1 MHWDESDD
9 ALKLP
14 DSTKIN
20 IGTGGDL
27 QIYHDGS
34 NSYLDN
40 ITGNLTIRNFT
51 DDSDIIFQSD
61 DGSGGVTEY
70 FRVDGSSERTVF
82 SKEARFSDN
91 VILSVGSGQDLKLLH
106 DGTNTVVDNFTG
118 HLYFRNFADDQDII
132 FQSDDGSGG
141 VETFFFLDGSHGG
154 GPITMFPDNSSINF
168 GTTLGDLKITH
179 DGSNSIINN
188 GTGALVLRQSVDDG
202 DLLLQCD
209 DGSGGTTA
217 YITLDGSET
226 EIHLHKPV
234 GIGTTN
240 PDTAYKLDVAGKV
253 QVQSVLELDDV
264 LTLNAISTP
273 ADPAA
278 GKSSIYMDS
287 SDGAIKVKINVGGT
301 VVTRTIASYE

>member
-1 MHWDESDD
+1 
-9 ALKLP
+9 
-14 DSTKIN
+14 
-20 IGTGGDL
+20 
-27 QIYHDGS
+27 
-34 NSYLDN
+34 
-40 ITGNLTIRNFT
+40 
-51 DDSDIIFQSD
+51 
-61 DGSGGVTEY
+61 
-70 FRVDGSSERTVF
+70 
-82 SKEARFSDN
+82 
-91 VILSVGSGQDLKLLH
+91 
-106 DGTNTVVDNFTG
+106 
-118 HLYFRNFADDQDII
+118 
-132 FQSDDGSGG
+132 
-141 VETFFFLDGSHGG
+141 
-154 GPITMFPDNSSINF
+154 MFPDNSSINF